1 MPRISTEDKIKQL
14 EAKIADIKARAERQK
29 VRKNPSIKF
38 MKAGLRSIENAMR
51 STDDAVLR
59 KSLDDAR
66 ANVSAC
72 LSLSGVTARG
82 SKSVLNP
89 RPRGTD
95 NGVAPDANDLL
106 AYLEKHP
113 GSRSEQITAALGTD
127 AATLRASLKGLI
139 EEGKVRTRGERR
151 ATAYSLVGA

>member
-95 NGVAPDANDLL
+95 NGAAPDANDLL
-106 AYLEKHP
+106 GYLKKHP
-113 GSRSEQITAALGTD
+113 GAKSEQISAALSTD
-127 AATLRASLKGLI
+127 AIALRKTLQPLMDD
-139 EEGKVRTRGERR
+139 GKVRTEGQKRGRR
-151 ATAYSLVGA
+151 YFAGV